1 MLESIS
7 DEAPSV
13 LYFGISCEDSN
24 CLLTAVLRSQALLYG
39 IIYIP
44 NATSFGALI
53 HAVSLR

>member
-1 MLESIS
+1 MLEYMP

-13 LYFGISCEDSN
+13 LYFGISCEDLN
-24 CLLTAVLRSQALLYG
+24 CLLTAVLRSHEMLYG

-53 HAVSLR
+53 HAVS